1 MKMINKIGKIAQEKK
16 CEISL
21 TFGSD
26 GGLNIVAY
34 GKKRDFT
41 IIGSDWSEELIMNVI
56 KDTVK
61 RAKEK

>member
-1 MKMINKIGKIAQEKK
+1 MINKIGKIAQEEK

-26 GGLNIVAY
+26 GGLNIIAY
-34 GKKRDFT
+34 DKTRDFT
-41 IIGSDWSEELIMNVI
+41 VIGSDWSEELIMNVI

>member
-1 MKMINKIGKIAQEKK
+1 MINKIGEIVKEEK

-21 TFGSD
+21 TFATD
-26 GGLNIVAY
+26 GGLNIIAY
-34 GKKRDFT
+34 GKTRDFT
-41 IIGSDWSEELIMNVI
+41 VIGSDWSEDMIMDVI